1 MVGGLAIA
9 AGAAAAPS
17 AALTPSSGGGFP
29 PWFAG
34 PLAALPGVG
43 LSKAGAWLLLAAMGA
58 CYLAVL
64 ALAGSVTA
72 RAAVAAIGFLHLV
85 FALAPPLLSTDLF
98 GYLAAAR
105 VGALEGLSPYSAGA
119 GALAGDPVSPYLVW
133 RSRPNPYGPLFTVAT
148 YPLASLSVAGGLW
161 TIKALTAAASLGT
174 VALVWRAARGLARD
188 PVPAALYVGL
198 NPLLVVWGVG
208 GGHNDLPMML
218 LATGAVALLVSR
230 RDVLGGAT
238 MAGATAIK
246 ASAGLL
252 LPPLV
257 IGAYRRGRAL
267 AGVVGGGTVA
277 LLLAVAVVGPAVA
290 ELPTELGRQAELVS
304 VYGPAQLAGEAL
316 GLGGATPG
324 VRLAG
329 TLMVIAAL
337 VLLCVRVWRGGDP
350 IAAAGWTV
358 LVALAA
364 TAWLMPWYVVW
375 VLPLAALATPG
386 RALRAASLGLCAFI
400 VATRASLPVL

>member
-1 MVGGLAIA
+1 VIA

-17 AALTPSSGGGFP
+17 AALTPSSRGGFA

-43 LSKAGAWLLLAAMGA
+43 LSKASAWLLLAAMGA

-64 ALAGSVTA
+64 ALADGITA
-72 RAAVAAIGFLHLV
+72 RAAVAAIAALHV
-85 FALAPPLLSTDLF
+85 IFALAPPLLSTDLF

-105 VGALEGLSPYSAGA
+105 VGALEGSSPYSAGA
-119 GALAGDPVSPYLVW
+119 GALAGDPVTPYLVW

-148 YPLASLSVAGGLW
+148 YPLASLSVAAGLW
-161 TIKALTAAASLGT
+161 TIKAVTAAASLGT
-174 VALVWRAARGLARD
+174 VALVWWAAHGLARD

-198 NPLLVVWGVG
+198 NPLLLVWAVG

-218 LATGAVALLVSR
+218 LVTGAVALLVGR
-230 RDVLGGAT
+230 RDALGGAT

-252 LPPLV
+252 LPLLV
-257 IGAYRRGRAL
+257 LGAHRRGRAL
-267 AGVVGGGTVA
+267 AGVVAGGTAA
-277 LLLAVAVVGPAVA
+277 LLLALAVVGPAVA

-324 VRLAG
+324 VRLVSMLLV
-329 TLMVIAAL
+329 TAAL

-350 IAAAGWTV
+350 VAAAAWAA
-358 LVALAA
+358 LVALAT

-386 RALRAASLGLCAFI
+386 RALRGAALALCAFI
-400 VATRASLPVL
+400 VASRAPLPVL

>member
-1 MVGGLAIA
+1 ME
-9 AGAAAAPS
+9 
-17 AALTPSSGGGFP
+17 
-29 PWFAG
+29 
-34 PLAALPGVG
+34 

-58 CYLAVL
+58 CYLGVL

-72 RAAVAAIGFLHLV
+72 RAAVAVIAALHV
-85 FALAPPLLSTDLF
+85 IFALAPVLLSTDLF

-105 VGALEGLSPYSAGA
+105 VGALEGASPYSPGA
-119 GALAGDPVSPYLVW
+119 GALAADPVSPYLVW

-148 YPLASLSVAGGLW
+148 YPLASLSVAAGLW

-174 VALVWRAARGLARD
+174 VALVWRTARRLGRD

-198 NPLLVVWGVG
+198 NPLLLVWGVG

-218 LATGAVALLVSR
+218 VVTGAVALLVGR
-230 RDVLGGAT
+230 RDALGGAAT
-238 MAGATAIK
+238 AAATAIK

-252 LPPLV
+252 LPLLV
-257 IGAYRRGRAL
+257 LGAHRRVRAL
-267 AGVVGGGTVA
+267 AGVVGGGTA
-277 LLLAVAVVGPAVA
+277 AILLALAVAGPGIA

-329 TLMVIAAL
+329 ALMLVAAL
-337 VLLCVRVWRGGDP
+337 ALLCARVWRGGDP
-350 IAAAGWTV
+350 IAAAGWAT
-358 LVALAA
+358 LVALAT

-375 VLPLAALATPG
+375 VLPLAALADPG
-386 RALRAASLGLCAFI
+386 RALRGAALALCAFI